1 MRLPAVL
8 SAPNEIKPFPS
19 PPKCSG
25 ISRFHNDRHR
35 DFQTRNFR
43 SHHQLRHP
51 NADPA
56 VQLRPVGGA
65 HDGAVEELLDAAEG
79 TADEKPKKRRTG
91 RISVG
96 RSTRICKQ

>member
-1 MRLPAVL
+1 M
-8 SAPNEIKPFPS
+8 PFLLF
-19 PPKCSG
+19 SG
-25 ISRFHNDRHR
+25 
-35 DFQTRNFR
+35 FQTRNFR

-51 NADPA
+51 DADPA

-79 TADEKPKKRRTG
+79 AADEKPKKRRTGRGGG

-96 RSTRICKQ
+96 RSTRICKQWCVRSHARHFIYGFLLICKIF